1 MVGEAQFTGFSA
13 GFAQGTPQ
21 LVSRELV
28 ADTLTPVSAYLKLA
42 SGQRH
47 SFLLESV
54 EDGEF
59 RGRFSVIG
67 FAPDLIWQCRGNVA
81 EINRDPANSDSFI
94 QDDAAPLESLRAVMA
109 ESYMPDTGNL
119 PPMAA
124 GLFGYFGYDMIRHIE
139 RIPNANEATI
149 DAAASVFLRP
159 SLIAIFDSLK
169 DTITFV
175 TQIRPGEWNS
185 AETAWETAQQRLT
198 DAVAALDA
206 PLMPAEVG
214 DIDAPL
220 PTPSS
225 NMTKDRFLDMVK
237 KAKEYITAGDIFQV
251 VISQRFSIPFGLPAF
266 NLYRSLRRLNPSPYL
281 FFFDFGNL
289 SVVGSSPEIL
299 VRLREKTVTIRP
311 IAGTRKRGSTP
322 EEDAANAESLMSDVK
337 ERAEHLMLLDL
348 GRNDVGR
355 VSKPGSVRVKSNY
368 DVEYYSHVMHIASQV
383 EGEIRD
389 DLDAVDAMIAG
400 FPAGTVSGA
409 PKIRAMEIIDEL
421 EPDRRG
427 IYAGAVGYISVAG
440 ELDTCIALRT
450 AVVENDKMHVQ
461 AGAGIVYDSDP
472 QSEFEETQNKAM
484 ALIRAAGEALRFT
497 K

>member
-42 SGQRH
+42 ASQRH

-81 EINRDPANSDSFI
+81 EINRDPANSDSFK

-185 AETAWETAQQRLT
+185 AE
-198 DAVAALDA
+198 
-206 PLMPAEVG
+206 
-214 DIDAPL
+214 
-220 PTPSS
+220 
-225 NMTKDRFLDMVK
+225 
-237 KAKEYITAGDIFQV
+237 
-251 VISQRFSIPFGLPAF
+251 
-266 NLYRSLRRLNPSPYL
+266 
-281 FFFDFGNL
+281 
-289 SVVGSSPEIL
+289 
-299 VRLREKTVTIRP
+299 
-311 IAGTRKRGSTP
+311 
-322 EEDAANAESLMSDVK
+322 
-337 ERAEHLMLLDL
+337 
-348 GRNDVGR
+348 
-355 VSKPGSVRVKSNY
+355 
-368 DVEYYSHVMHIASQV
+368 
-383 EGEIRD
+383 
-389 DLDAVDAMIAG
+389 
-400 FPAGTVSGA
+400 
-409 PKIRAMEIIDEL
+409 
-421 EPDRRG
+421 
-427 IYAGAVGYISVAG
+427 
-440 ELDTCIALRT
+440 
-450 AVVENDKMHVQ
+450 
-461 AGAGIVYDSDP
+461 
-472 QSEFEETQNKAM
+472 
-484 ALIRAAGEALRFT
+484 
-497 K
+497 